1 MYATR
6 ARIPDAAL
14 EDTASQPVEIVAAL
28 CESLAAERDLAA
40 TVNAVLE
47 SMVRLLHIQAAEAF
61 FWNETTEDLTFGTS
75 RGRSVVGH
83 PDPRANDPLLDR
95 CLSNGTLLLGHNDVT
110 PCAYLPIQVN
120 GGPYGVIRL
129 KWDQTGTE
137 FSPQEQSQL
146 KALAQ
151 VTSMAV
157 TNASLRAT
165 IEDHRD
171 TTRDLEYA
179 AEIQRNLLPS
189 VTPGGHPVFGLNR
202 PIRQVSGDF
211 FDFFTLPDQRI
222 AFALGDVAGKGMNA
236 ALLMAKTASLYR
248 CLGKT
253 ILDPSEVLHR
263 LNAEIVETS
272 SRGMFVTMVAGI
284 YDPSRGHV
292 TLANAG
298 HEPPILRTP
307 DHRYET
313 FTAACPPLGILPDLE
328 VPSRTIDLDGGEF
341 FIFSDGLTEFRYKQ
355 GEQLGAEGL
364 IQMIEALASLPL
376 PARMETLLGELTG
389 EGWSLRDDLTVLAID
404 DAWVKTSKPHES
416 DQHAHG

>member
-1 MYATR
+1 MHATR
-6 ARIPDAAL
+6 ARTPDAAPGIP
-14 EDTASQPVEIVAAL
+14 ESQPVEIVAAL
-28 CESLAAERDLAA
+28 CESLEAERDLTPTINAA
-40 TVNAVLE
+40 LE
-47 SMVRLLHIQAAEAF
+47 SMVRLLSIQAAEAF
-61 FWNETTEDLTFGTS
+61 FWNQTSEILAFGTS
-75 RGRSVVGH
+75 RGRDGH
-83 PDPRANDPLLDR
+83 SDNKSGDPLLHR
-95 CLSNGTLLLGHNDVT
+95 CLTSGALVLGHNDVT

-120 GGPYGVIRL
+120 GNPYGVVRL
-129 KWDQTGTE
+129 RRDQSGPE

-146 KALAQ
+146 KAMAQ

-157 TNASLRAT
+157 TNASLRA
-165 IEDHRD
+165 IIDDHRD
-171 TTRDLEYA
+171 TARDLEYA

-189 VTPGGHPVFGLNR
+189 VVPGGHPVFGLNR

-236 ALLMAKTASLYR
+236 ALLMAKAASLYR

-253 ILDPSEVLHR
+253 IHDPAEILRR
-263 LNAEIVETS
+263 LNAEIVETA

-284 YDPSRGHV
+284 YDPARGHV

-313 FTAACPPLGILPDLE
+313 FAAAGPPLGILPDLNL
-328 VPSRTIDLDGGEF
+328 PSRSIDLGGGEF
-341 FIFSDGLTEFRYKQ
+341 FIFSDGLTEFRYEQ
-355 GEQLGAEGL
+355 GEQLGVEGL

-404 DAWVKTSKPHES
+404 DAWVKSSKQIENE
-416 DQHAHG
+416 QHAHG